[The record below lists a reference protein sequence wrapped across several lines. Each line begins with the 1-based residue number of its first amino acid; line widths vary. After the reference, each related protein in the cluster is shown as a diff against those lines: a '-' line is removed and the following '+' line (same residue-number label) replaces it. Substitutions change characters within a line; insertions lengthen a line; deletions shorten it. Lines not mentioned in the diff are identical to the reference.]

1 MTNNTKTYD
10 FIIAGTGA
18 AGLSLAMQ
26 LKRSTVKFDKVL
38 LIDKDLKNKN
48 DRTWCFWT
56 KKNHSWFEEVIFK
69 KWNQFEFK
77 SNTFEKKLLL
87 KPYRYVMIRGLDF
100 YNYCLNEIRNDS
112 RFDIVTDTIKEI
124 GTEKSHGFLKTEDCI
139 YQSNYIFN
147 SAFRNSN
154 TQAKHV
160 NFVQHFKGILIQ
172 TEEDL
177 FDENCP
183 VFMDFRTEQHN
194 DCRFFYILPFSK
206 NKALI
211 EYTGFSPLAL
221 KEETYDYQLRQYI
234 RTKFN
239 IQKYTILE
247 TELGEIPMMESE
259 FTNPFGEKV
268 INIGI
273 AGGSSKPSTGYT
285 FYFIQKHVSYII
297 HELEQNKKLNAYSR
311 NSKYKL
317 FDRVLLD
324 VMNRNK
330 IPADE
335 LFTSLFEKNKIENLL
350 TFLNEETT
358 FAEDLRIM
366 NSVSKLAFIGSTIKK
381 LIQ

>member
-1 MTNNTKTYD
+1 MTNKTKTYD

-26 LKRSTVKFDKVL
+26 LKRSSVKFEKIL

-56 KKNHSWFEEVIFK
+56 KENHTWFEEIIFK

-77 SNTFEKKLLL
+77 STTYQKKILL
-87 KPYRYVMIRGLDF
+87 KPYTYVMIRGLDF
-100 YNYCLNEIRNDS
+100 YNYCLNEIKNDS
-112 RFDIVTDTIKEI
+112 RFDIITDTIKEI
-124 GTEKSHGFLKTEDCI
+124 GTEQSKGFLKTENCL

-147 SAFRNSN
+147 SAFRNPN
-154 TQAKHV
+154 TKAKHV
-160 NFVQHFKGILIQ
+160 NFVQHFKGFLIE
-172 TEEDL
+172 TKEEL
-177 FDENCP
+177 FDERCP

-211 EYTGFSPLAL
+211 EYTGFSPTAL
-221 KEETYDYQLRQYI
+221 KEEAYDQKLKEYI
-234 RTKFN
+234 TNKLK
-239 IQKYTILE
+239 IQDYSLLE
-247 TELGEIPMMESE
+247 TESGTIPMMESE
-259 FTNPFGEKV
+259 FTNPYGDKV

-285 FYFIQKHVSYII
+285 FYFIQKHVSKII
-297 HELEQNKKLNAYSR
+297 HQLEQNKKLNSYSR
-311 NSKYKL
+311 NSKFKL

-358 FAEDLRIM
+358 LVEDLGIM
-366 NSVSKLAFIGSTIKK
+366 NSVSKSAFITSTINK
-381 LIQ
+381 LIK